1 MGHFARNCPHCNNR
15 GRPQGRR
22 PLANLIDMEDPYSD
36 NLTESTSSTK
46 YGAIQAQI
54 TSMMQQK
61 MEEITTKFGAEDF
74 QEA

>member
-1 MGHFARNCPHCNNR
+1 
-15 GRPQGRR
+15 
-22 PLANLIDMEDPYSD
+22 LANLIDMEDPYSD